1 MSKPIFSIT
10 PFTLLDYP
18 AHTACIIWFAGC
30 NMRCLYC
37 YNPTIV
43 CGKGKLT
50 ISEAVEFLQSRR
62 HLLQAVVFSG
72 GECTLHPSIIRLAK
86 EAKQMGYLIKIDTNG
101 TRPDRIR
108 RLLQDNL
115 VDYIALDFKA
125 TQQQHRHITQSETW
139 DSFINSFT
147 LIQEAPIPFEVR
159 TTWHS
164 ELLST
169 DDLQEMVSFL
179 DQRNYKGNY
188 FIQRYVNGVPT
199 VGNLPYSHQYLD
211 TENLSCNE
219 VQVILR

>member
-1 MSKPIFSIT
+1 
-10 PFTLLDYP
+10 
-18 AHTACIIWFAGC
+18 
-30 NMRCLYC
+30 MRCLYC
-37 YNPTIV
+37 YNPAIV
-43 CGKGKLT
+43 LGKGKLT
-50 ISEAVEFLQSRR
+50 ISEAVAFLQARK

-72 GECTLHPSIIRLAK
+72 GECTLHPAIITLAK
-86 EAKQMGYLIKIDTNG
+86 EAKQMGYLVKMDTNG

-108 RLLQDNL
+108 RMLQDNL

-125 TQQQHRHITQSETW
+125 TQQQHRYITQSDTW
-139 DSFINSFT
+139 SSFIKSLT
-147 LIQEAPIPFEVR
+147 LIQAGNIPFEVR

-164 ELLST
+164 ELLAIT
-169 DDLQEMVSFL
+169 DLQQMVSFL

-199 VGNLPYSHQYLD
+199 LGSLPYSHQHLD

>member
-37 YNPTIV
+37 YNPAIV
-43 CGKGKLT
+43 SGKGKLT
-50 ISEAVEFLQSRR
+50 ISEAVDFLQSRR

-72 GECTLHPSIIRLAK
+72 GECTLHPAIITLAK
-86 EAKQMGYLIKIDTNG
+86 EAKQMGYLVKVDTNG
-101 TRPDRIR
+101 ARSDRIHQ
-108 RLLQDNL
+108 LLRDNL

-125 TQQQHRHITQSETW
+125 TQQQHMYITQSDTW
-139 DSFINSFT
+139 SSFIKSLT
-147 LIQEAPIPFEVR
+147 LIQEANIPFEVR

-169 DDLQEMVSFL
+169 ADLQQMVSFL
-179 DQRNYKGNY
+179 DQRNYTGSY

-199 VGNLPYSHQYLD
+199 LSKLPYSHQVLD
-211 TENLSCNE
+211 TKKLSYNK
-219 VQVILR
+219 VQVLLR